1 MPLIRKP
8 LSSSRAQISNRAT
21 RYLPLPY
28 LRAVFGF
35 ALAILA
41 PVGWVVLQWFVGR
54 DPFSRPYWD
63 PLLYGYISIAS
74 FLTFTLLGYLIGRRE
89 LLITELA
96 LTDSLTA
103 LYNKRYFRNRLEQEF
118 SRFRRH
124 GTPMSLIQLDLDHFK
139 VVNDTWGHQAGDE
152 VLKTISALIMSKCRT
167 NEIAARVGG
176 EEISIIVSDSTEEEA
191 FHLAER
197 LRLSI
202 NACLSTWQGAA
213 IQVTASLGVAQ
224 ATREMENAWV
234 LYERA
239 DQALYQAKQNGRNQ
253 VVCYQSNVLGKK
265 S

>member
-1 MPLIRKP
+1 MPLIRKS

-28 LRAVFGF
+28 LRAAFGC

-41 PVGWVVLQWFVGR
+41 PIGWISLQCVVGR
-54 DPFSRPYWD
+54 DPFSEVYWD
-63 PLLYGYISIAS
+63 SLLYGYISIAS
-74 FLTFTLLGYLIGRRE
+74 FITFTLLGYLIGKRE
-89 LLITELA
+89 LLITDLA
-96 LTDSLTA
+96 LTDALTA

-124 GTPMSLIQLDLDHFK
+124 GTPMSLVQLDLDHFK

-152 VLKTISALIMSKCRT
+152 VLKTVSALIMSKCRT

-176 EEISIIVSDSTEEEA
+176 EEISIIVSDSTQEDA
-191 FHLAER
+191 YHLAER
-197 LRLSI
+197 LRASI

-213 IQVTASLGVAQ
+213 IRVTASFGVAQ
-224 ATREMENAWV
+224 ATSEMENPWV

-253 VVCYQSNVLGKK
+253 VVCYQRENV
-265 S
+265 